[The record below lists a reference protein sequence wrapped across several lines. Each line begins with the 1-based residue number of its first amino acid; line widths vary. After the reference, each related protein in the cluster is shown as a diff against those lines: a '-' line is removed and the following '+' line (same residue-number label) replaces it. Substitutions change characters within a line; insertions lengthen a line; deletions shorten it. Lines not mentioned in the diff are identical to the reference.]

1 MLLQCKVI
9 AFRVWKLCFYYMK
22 VMLWEAKKALF
33 SPKNEKEKVVSCYNL
48 LFYCY
53 IFLVNFSRLRIV
65 MKC

>member
-1 MLLQCKVI
+1 
-9 AFRVWKLCFYYMK
+9 MK

-53 IFLVNFSRLRIV
+53 IFLVIFSRLRIV